1 MSAGADIFWTSLI
14 PGLNNVEK
22 ALAEKPEGEGGH
34 GGEQATVEGTQEAK
48 APAHAGEPALH
59 VSGAIVI
66 FFVLVVLAL
75 LARRTIRDGELK
87 DEDLVPEAKLSIRN
101 VMELLVTGI
110 VKIMEDSM
118 GHDWRRFIHLV
129 GSLGLFI
136 LFCNLSGLIPGF
148 LPPTESINTTAA
160 LGLTVFFATHYYGFK
175 EHGFAYIKHFMGP
188 FWWLAPLMFPIEIIS
203 HLARPLSLSLRLFGN
218 INGDHKVGA
227 IFFSLAA
234 IGVPV
239 FTLVLGVFVS
249 FVQAFV
255 FCLLTMVYLSGAIAH
270 EH

>member
-1 MSAGADIFWTSLI
+1 MSAGGDILWI
-14 PGLNNVEK
+14 NYVPGLNWLQNAVV
-22 ALAEKPEGEGGH
+22 PH
-34 GGEQATVEGTQEAK
+34 HEQLKEGTQAEGGA
-48 APAHAGEPALH
+48 AHQVEPAYH
-59 VSGAIVI
+59 VSTAILI
-66 FFVLVVLAL
+66 VLVVVALSLA
-75 LARRTIRDGELK
+75 ATRKIKSGPMS
-87 DEDLVPEAKLSIRN
+87 DEDLVPDEKLSVRN
-101 VMELLVTGI
+101 LMELLVTGI
-110 VKIMEDSM
+110 TKVMEDSL
-118 GHDWRRFIHLV
+118 GHAWPRFVHLV
-129 GSLGLFI
+129 GALALFI

-160 LGLTVFFATHYYGFK
+160 CALVVFFSTHYYGIK
-175 EHGFAYIKHFMGP
+175 EHGFSYIKHFMGP

-218 INGDHKVGA
+218 IMGDHKVGA

-255 FCLLTMVYLSGAIAH
+255 FCLLTMVYLSGAVAH